1 MIVAMDATRASVLR
15 PWRRTGE
22 ESTRPREPRGE
33 SSALFEGRDWL
44 MSGPHSIAALA
55 VASAIIRSFGG
66 LLAVCSLLGLVLLL
80 AIPLAGQR
88 VAIALEEDEAPYGSL
103 PFVCPMDPDI
113 RSETPTV
120 CSRCGM
126 KLVLGLPTPSEYPV
140 LLRTKPRVVDPGT
153 PVQLE
158 LEVLQPDS
166 GERQTEFEIVHEK
179 LMHLFWVSH
188 DLAVF
193 RHEHPVLGGD
203 GLFRIEAIFERPGTY
218 RLMSDFYPTG
228 GTPQMFPMT
237 LTTQG
242 FEEPIESLTLEIE
255 PDRETKRGK
264 NVRVS
269 IRTEPPEPV
278 AGFLTL
284 LFFEL
289 NTARGLQKFLGA
301 WAHMLAVKD
310 DLVTMIHGHPS
321 IADGGKLIQMNVIF
335 PEPGSYRI
343 WVQVQRRKKVSTVP
357 FTLKVN
363 GLPR

>member
-1 MIVAMDATRASVLR
+1 M
-15 PWRRTGE
+15 
-22 ESTRPREPRGE
+22 
-33 SSALFEGRDWL
+33 
-44 MSGPHSIAALA
+44 
-55 VASAIIRSFGG
+55 
-66 LLAVCSLLGLVLLL
+66 
-80 AIPLAGQR
+80 
-88 VAIALEEDEAPYGSL
+88 
-103 PFVCPMDPDI
+103 
-113 RSETPTV
+113 
-120 CSRCGM
+120 
-126 KLVLGLPTPSEYPV
+126 
-140 LLRTKPRVVDPGT
+140 
-153 PVQLE
+153 QLE

-166 GERQTEFEIVHEK
+166 GDRQTEFEFVHEK

-188 DLAVF
+188 DLKVF
-193 RHEHPVLGGD
+193 RHEHPVLGED
-203 GLFRIEAIFERPGTY
+203 GVFRIQATFERPGTY

-237 LTTQG
+237 LTTRG
-242 FEEPIESLTLEIE
+242 FEEPVEALTDDLD
-255 PDRETKRGK
+255 PDRVSKKGE

-269 IRTEPPEPV
+269 IRTEPPEPM

-335 PEPGSYRI
+335 PEPGLYRI
-343 WVQVQRRKKVSTVP
+343 WVQVQRRNRVSTVP
-357 FTLKVN
+357 FTIEVK

>member
-1 MIVAMDATRASVLR
+1 
-15 PWRRTGE
+15 
-22 ESTRPREPRGE
+22 
-33 SSALFEGRDWL
+33 

-55 VASAIIRSFGG
+55 GASAIIRSFGG
-66 LLAVCSLLGLVLLL
+66 VLAVCSLPGLVLLL

-88 VAIALEEDEAPYGSL
+88 VAIALEEDEAPYGPL

-140 LLRTKPRVVDPGT
+140 LLRTKPRAIDPGM

-188 DLAVF
+188 DLEVF
-193 RHEHPVLGGD
+193 RHEHPVLGED
-203 GLFRIEAIFERPGTY
+203 GLFRIEATFERPGAY
-218 RLMSDFYPTG
+218 RLMSDFFPTG
-228 GTPQMFPMT
+228 GTPQMIPMM
-237 LTTQG
+237 LTTRG
-242 FEEPIESLTLEIE
+242 FEEPIEALTLDLE
-255 PDRETKRGK
+255 PDRVTKQGE
-264 NVRVS
+264 NVTVS
-269 IRTEPPEPV
+269 IRTEPPEPM

-289 NTARGLQKFLGA
+289 DTARGLQKFLGA

-321 IADGGKLIQMNVIF
+321 IAEGGKLIQMNVIF
-335 PEPGSYRI
+335 PEPGMYRI

-357 FTLKVN
+357 FTIEVA

>member
-1 MIVAMDATRASVLR
+1 MIMTMDVARASGFEA
-15 PWRRTGE
+15 WRGRAE
-22 ESTRPREPRGE
+22 VSIPPREPRSAASASVEARGRPVFKSY
-33 SSALFEGRDWL
+33 SSAC
-44 MSGPHSIAALA
+44 HA
-55 VASAIIRSFGG
+55 VSSQLPRAVES
-66 LLAVCSLLGLVLLL
+66 LLAVGAILPLVLLL
-80 AIPLAGQR
+80 AVPLPGQQ
-88 VAIALEEDEAPYGSL
+88 ISSISEEDEAPYGPL

-140 LLRTKPRVVDPGT
+140 LMRTEPRAVEPGM

-179 LMHLFWVSH
+179 SMHLFWVSH
-188 DLAVF
+188 DLEVF
-193 RHEHPVLGGD
+193 RHEHPVLGED
-203 GLFRIEAIFERPGTY
+203 GLFRIEATFERPGTY
-218 RLMSDFYPTG
+218 RLMGDFYPTG

-237 LTTQG
+237 LTTRG
-242 FEEPIESLTLEIE
+242 FTEPIGALAPVLKQ
-255 PDRETKRGK
+255 DREMKKGK
-264 NVRVS
+264 NIRVS
-269 IRTEPPEPV
+269 IRTEPPEPM

-301 WAHMLAVKD
+301 WAHMLAVND

-321 IADGGKLIQMNVIF
+321 IADGGNLIQMNVIF

-357 FTLKVN
+357 FTIGVA
-363 GLPR
+363 GLPQ

>member
-1 MIVAMDATRASVLR
+1 MVSKPYSV
-15 PWRRTGE
+15 
-22 ESTRPREPRGE
+22 
-33 SSALFEGRDWL
+33 
-44 MSGPHSIAALA
+44 AALA
-55 VASAIIRSFGG
+55 VVSGITRAAAGLIAVGSILG
-66 LLAVCSLLGLVLLL
+66 LLVLL
-80 AIPLAGQR
+80 AIPMAGQR
-88 VAIALEEDEAPYGSL
+88 VAIVLDEDEAPYGPL
-103 PFVCPMDPDI
+103 PFVCPMDPEI

-140 LLRTKPRVVDPGT
+140 LLRSEPRAVDPGK

-166 GERQTEFEIVHEK
+166 GDRQTEFEVVHEK

-188 DLAVF
+188 DLEVF
-193 RHEHPVLGGD
+193 RHEHPALGED
-203 GLFRIEAIFERPGTY
+203 GLFRIEATFERPGTY

-237 LTTQG
+237 LTTRG
-242 FEEPIESLTLEIE
+242 FEEPIEALTLDLE
-255 PDRETKRGK
+255 PDRVTKQGE
-264 NVRVS
+264 NVKVS
-269 IRTEPPEPV
+269 IRTEPPEPM

-335 PEPGSYRI
+335 PAPGLYRV
-343 WVQVQRRKKVSTVP
+343 WVQVQRRKKVSTAP
-357 FTLKVN
+357 FTIEVKD
-363 GLPR
+363 LPR